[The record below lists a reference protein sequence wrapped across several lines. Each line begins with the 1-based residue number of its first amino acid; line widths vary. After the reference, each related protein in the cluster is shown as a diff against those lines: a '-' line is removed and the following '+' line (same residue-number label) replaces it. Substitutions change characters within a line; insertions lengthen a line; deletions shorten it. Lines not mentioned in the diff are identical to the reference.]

1 MIDNL
6 ALGISHALLMLAAV
20 LLMRR
25 VDLDRE
31 PPADSRPDA

>member
-6 ALGISHALLMLAAV
+6 ALGISHTLLMLAAV

-31 PPADSRPDA
+31 PPPGAPPDA